1 MPGNGGLLTTLAWMA
16 QGQEGNTSFSGFPRN
31 WKVKIEGFK

>member
-16 QGQEGNTSFSGFPRN
+16 AGQSGEKAFSGFPKGWRV
-31 WKVKIEGFK
+31 KVEGF